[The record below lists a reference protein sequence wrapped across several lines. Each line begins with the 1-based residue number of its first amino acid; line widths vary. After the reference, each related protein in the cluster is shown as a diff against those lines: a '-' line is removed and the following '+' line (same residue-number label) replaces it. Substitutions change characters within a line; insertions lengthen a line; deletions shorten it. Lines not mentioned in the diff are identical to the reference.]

1 MPRARRVGPQHLTGC
16 DEVGF
21 VPLHEGRWT
30 GSSRQVLTPPPF
42 LRKKKRELAVVRRS
56 WDGWFH
62 GRSWK
67 FDMLELA
74 GAGQHQEEERGGKKI
89 GEGGGIRSK
98 IGGEGWAWRLAS
110 VRSTIVLYTFLF
122 ILTLEFLSLSLS
134 FSLSLSIVRALF
146 CLLFKLLH
154 IYREGTLQS
163 VLLYIVTLRE

>member
-1 MPRARRVGPQHLTGC
+1 
-16 DEVGF
+16 
-21 VPLHEGRWT
+21 
-30 GSSRQVLTPPPF
+30 
-42 LRKKKRELAVVRRS
+42 
-56 WDGWFH
+56 
-62 GRSWK
+62 
-67 FDMLELA
+67 MLELA